1 MRRRIGGVNAGDGDT
16 LQRSARLIQTTM
28 DGLTYHQ
35 TILGRELVLAES
47 GQADISN
54 GCNTGESDEMDSS
67 VSESIR
73 AVGRD
78 EHEGKCAGIRRHCT
92 SQQLLTSDAMDLPVI
107 RFALVGDV

>member
-1 MRRRIGGVNAGDGDT
+1 M
-16 LQRSARLIQTTM
+16 
-28 DGLTYHQ
+28 GLTYHQ